1 MTAVLLWVNLQVFYY
16 LGTGGKREKGEGM
29 GGREV
34 GERGW
39 GEGERRKEGDGGRRE
54 GQGIGTHNVPL

>member
-16 LGTGGKREKGEGM
+16 MGTGGKREKGEGM

-34 GERGW
+34 GERGVIL
-39 GEGERRKEGDGGRRE
+39 KSIPYIVDIYL
-54 GQGIGTHNVPL
+54 QPYSQAVPTPSL